1 LRNKALKLL
10 VVGIVNIAIILLV
23 LEIGLRIYSSFALL
37 YDLEMHKYA
46 VELKRESSTPGLTH
60 EHIPNSEAYLMG
72 VAFKINSLGFRDS
85 EISAA
90 KGNNEY
96 RIMTLGCSNGVG
108 WGVPH
113 DSVFTELLESTFN
126 SSRGN
131 LHYSVIN
138 AGVGNYNTVM
148 ERLQLQEKF
157 KGVSPD
163 MVLVHYYI
171 NDAEIVEYY
180 SPGYLVKHAYLA
192 ALLYNRSRYAAF
204 QKQYPDVGGYYT
216 ALYAEDA
223 KGWENAKRAMLA
235 IRSFYNLIYMI
246 YLKKVCRQNV
256 IIFFQVFW
264 RAAILSISICCQPLE
279 ANLVKTPRRPGY
291 LLRILIPILQGTV

>member
-1 LRNKALKLL
+1 
-10 VVGIVNIAIILLV
+10 
-23 LEIGLRIYSSFALL
+23 
-37 YDLEMHKYA
+37 
-46 VELKRESSTPGLTH
+46 
-60 EHIPNSEAYLMG
+60 
-72 VAFKINSLGFRDS
+72 
-85 EISAA
+85 
-90 KGNNEY
+90 
-96 RIMTLGCSNGVG
+96 MTLGCSNGVG

-148 ERLQLQEKF
+148 EHLQLQEKF

-235 IRSFYNLIYMI
+235 IQQICSSASIPLLVVLQPDLHDLSKESLQAECHHILSGFLESSNIEYLDLLPAFASKFGENPQEAWVSPQDPHPNIAGHRLIYQELNN
-246 YLKKVCRQNV
+246 YLHTHHFNGVN
-256 IIFFQVFW
+256 
-264 RAAILSISICCQPLE
+264 
-279 ANLVKTPRRPGY
+279 
-291 LLRILIPILQGTV
+291 